1 MVSGIPPSS
10 RSNPTAAVCLTQP
23 VPSRQQGEQYP
34 KHIPGMTSI
43 PRKIP
48 LDWRLFSP
56 ADLVQVSEG
65 RPEATNQ
72 FPPTV
77 MLGSGSPTS
86 SLPQPAN
93 QQSFFNLSSK
103 S

>member
-1 MVSGIPPSS
+1 MVSGIPSS
-10 RSNPTAAVCLTQP
+10 SCSNPTAAVYLTQP
-23 VPSRQQGEQYP
+23 VPTCQQGEQYP

-48 LDWRLFSP
+48 LVWRSFSL
-56 ADLVQVSEG
+56 ADLVQVSVG

-86 SLPQPAN
+86 SLPQPA
-93 QQSFFNLSSK
+93 S
-103 S
+103 